1 MAHFLFVDESGHD
14 GKASPCAVLA
24 GVSVRDR
31 DFWNLVVASHQA
43 ELNRFGT
50 RYSRGAREIKAKKF
64 LKTKVFRQA
73 QSVSP
78 IAEPRRTELA
88 KKCLLDG
95 ASSGPI
101 EQAALAQ
108 AKLDFVADILELCLR
123 YRCRAFASVVKRDAP
138 KPGSNDT
145 LRKDYTFLFERFF
158 YYLEDDGPEAIGLV
172 VFDELEKSQSHLLVG
187 QMDTY
192 FKQTETGRQRAARVI
207 PEPFFVHSDL
217 VTGVQI
223 VDIIAY
229 LLSWGFRF
237 GSMSEPHRPELE
249 RYCNAISTMRYRATR
264 EMCGKSEFEIW
275 SLAYLDDLRPRN
287 EKTST

>member
-1 MAHFLFVDESGHD
+1 VAHLLFVDESGHD

-43 ELNRFGT
+43 ELNRFGM
-50 RYSRGAREIKAKKF
+50 RYTQGAHEIKAKKF
-64 LKTKVFRQA
+64 LKTKVFRLA
-73 QSVSP
+73 KSVP
-78 IAEPRRTELA
+78 AIPDPERTEMA
-88 KKCLLDG
+88 MKCLLDG
-95 ASSGPI
+95 ASAGPV

-123 YRCRAFASVVKRDAP
+123 YRCQAFASIVKRDAP
-138 KPGSNDT
+138 RPTGRGM
-145 LRKDYTFLFERFF
+145 LRKDYAFLFERFF
-158 YYLEDDGPEAIGLV
+158 YYLEDDGPESVGLI

-223 VDIIAY
+223 VDLVAY
-229 LLSWGFRF
+229 LLSWGYRLN
-237 GSMSEPHRPELE
+237 SMNEPHRVELE
-249 RYCNAISTMRYRATR
+249 RYRDAISAMRYRATR
-264 EMCGKSEFEIW
+264 DMCGKSDFGIW
-275 SLAYLDDLRPRN
+275 SLVYLDDLRPRN
-287 EKTST
+287 EIVPT

>member
-14 GKASPCAVLA
+14 GRASPCAVLA
-24 GVSVRDR
+24 GVSVRDV

-50 RYSRGAREIKAKKF
+50 RYSLGTREVKAKKF

-73 QSVSP
+73 GSMPSIP
-78 IAEPRRTELA
+78 DPERTDLA

-95 ASSGPI
+95 ASSGPR

-108 AKLDFVADILELCLR
+108 AKLDFIADILELCLR
-123 YRCRAFASVVKRDAP
+123 FRCRVFASIVRKGAAKPATDDMLRRDYA
-138 KPGSNDT
+138 
-145 LRKDYTFLFERFF
+145 FLFQRFF
-158 YYLEDDGPEAIGLV
+158 YYLEDDGAESVGLI

-192 FKQTETGRQRAARVI
+192 FKQTETGRLRAARVI

-223 VDIIAY
+223 VDILAY
-229 LLSWGFRF
+229 LISWGFRF
-237 GSMSEPHRPELE
+237 NAMDEPHRTELE
-249 RYCNAISTMRYRATR
+249 RYCDAIATMRYRAIR
-264 EMCGKSEFEIW
+264 EVCGNPGFVVW
-275 SLAYLDDLRPRN
+275 SLAYLDDLRPRD
-287 EKTST
+287 ERSEA

>member
-1 MAHFLFVDESGHD
+1 MAHFLFVDESGYD

-31 DFWNLVVASHQA
+31 DFWNLVVATHQA

-50 RYSRGAREIKAKKF
+50 RYSHGAQEIKAKKF

-73 QSVSP
+73 QSVEP
-78 IAEPRRTELA
+78 IPEPQRTEMA
-88 KKCLLDG
+88 KRCLLDG
-95 ASSGPI
+95 ASSGPM

-108 AKLDFVADILELCLR
+108 AKLDFIADMLELCLR
-123 YRCRAFASVVKRDAP
+123 YRCRVFASIVSRDAL
-138 KPGSNDT
+138 KPADHDM
-145 LRKDYTFLFERFF
+145 LRRDYAFLFERFF
-158 YYLEDDGPEAIGLV
+158 YYLEDDGPEAVGLV

-192 FKQTETGRQRAARVI
+192 FKQTETGRQRAAKVI

-223 VDIIAY
+223 VDILAY

-237 GSMSEPHRPELE
+237 NPMSEPHRPELE
-249 RYCNAISTMRYRATR
+249 RYCEAISTMRYRATR
-264 EMCGKSEFEIW
+264 EMCGKSDFEIW
-275 SLAYLDDLRPRN
+275 SLAYLDDLRPRS
-287 EKTST
+287 ERTVT